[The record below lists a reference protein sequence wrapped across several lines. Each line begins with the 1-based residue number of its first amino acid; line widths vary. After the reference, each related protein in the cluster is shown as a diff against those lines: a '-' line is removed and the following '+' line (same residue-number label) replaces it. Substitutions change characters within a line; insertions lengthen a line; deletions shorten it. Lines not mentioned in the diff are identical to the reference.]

1 MKRLIIFAATSLAA
15 LSLAA
20 SSFTTLSLAAS
31 SVKALS
37 LAAAPHAAVRVNG
50 GRPLVHMAGSQ
61 AAQSPKGWSLTGS
74 HREHYYLTTDG
85 KVRHGGRASA
95 TLISKNSAD
104 DDGFG
109 SMKQEIKADEYRGR
123 RIRYSG
129 YLKTERAA
137 QRAALWMRVEGAD
150 GKILAF
156 DNMEER
162 PATGTTSWKK
172 YEIVLDVPETAQHI
186 ALGAQFEGKGQIWA
200 DDLKLEAVGRDVAST
215 DIQASPE
222 LKRELEEADE
232 EYRRTR
238 KEEFERAL
246 RQTKER
252 LSTMP
257 ARPVNFDFES

>member
-1 MKRLIIFAATSLAA
+1 MKRLINFAASSLAA
-15 LSLAA
+15 SSLAA
-20 SSFTTLSLAAS
+20 SSFT
-31 SVKALS
+31 ALS
-37 LAAAPHAAVRVNG
+37 LAAAPHAAAGRANG
-50 GRPLVHMAGSQ
+50 GRPAIHLAVSQ

-85 KVRHGGRASA
+85 KVRHGGKTSA
-95 TLISKNSAD
+95 TLISKNSASD
-104 DDGFG
+104 EGFG

-172 YEIVLDVPETAQHI
+172 YEIVLDVPEAAQHI

-200 DDLKLEAVGRDVAST
+200 DDLKLEVVGRDVAST